1 MIFETGKDIEKDIK
15 DRISLYLKDN
25 EDVSLKSLSS
35 ILFVYL
41 QELKNIGE
49 LKEFHVSSPGE
60 ETFFTVF
67 YIKDDIIYDFN
78 ISLIIE
84 MRNIKIEKIKSNKI
98 ISYEI
103 L

>member
-1 MIFETGKDIEKDIK
+1 MIFETGKDIEHDIK
-15 DRISLYLKDN
+15 YKISCYLKDN
-25 EDVSLKSLSS
+25 EDVNLKTLSS
-35 ILFVYL
+35 LLSVYL

-49 LKEFHVSSPGE
+49 VGKFDVTSPCKE
-60 ETFFTVF
+60 TYFTVF
-67 YIKDDIIYDFN
+67 FTKDNLDYHFN

-98 ISYEI
+98 ISFEI